1 MCKGSSCNPSDNTA
15 FADARYMCAGGGI
28 DLKCCGR
35 NENNG
40 LSPSSAN
47 NRCVNPDDS
56 KLAPVGTPF
65 EVAYD
70 LKGLNSADEYCP
82 GHSSCPS
89 TERYP
94 NGAIPTNPHDLDA
107 STSYRLVVR
116 AMNSQGIGWAST
128 PLAFTTKAKPT
139 MKPSSDFVI
148 EKKAATLKWNAYDSL
163 AGDAGGSSP
172 TIKYEVE
179 VRSAVEDEFTDNP
192 MAEVRSDGAN
202 PSLTWD
208 TGTRLF
214 AGRQYFAKVRAFYPV
229 TGLDASTGTEQD
241 FLTEQYGIWSGF
253 SDEVAFTTEEDAP
266 EQPQAP
272 SYEDDLGDTY
282 RRTRSTELWTELG
295 YNGGAEV
302 KVVTLLR
309 DEHYGDYSTQL
320 NFDCPCL
327 LYTSPSPRD

>member
-1 MCKGSSCNPSDNTA
+1 MERAENHGAAISQYVLTMCKGSSCDPSDNTA
-15 FADARYMCAGGGI
+15 FLDARYMCAGSGTAETSL

-40 LSPSSAN
+40 HSTN
-47 NRCVNPDDS
+47 NNFRCNNPGDS

-70 LKGLNSADEYCP
+70 LEGLDSGDEYCP

-107 STSYRLVVR
+107 STDYRLVVR
-116 AMNSQGIGWAST
+116 AMNSQGIGWASNT
-128 PLAFTTKAKPT
+128 LAFTTKAKPT

-148 EKKAATLKWNAYDSL
+148 EKKAVTLKWNAYDAQAS
-163 AGDAGGSSP
+163 GTPSDVSSP

-179 VRSAVEDEFTDNP
+179 VRSAVADEFTDNP
-192 MAEVRSDGAN
+192 KEVVRSDAN
-202 PSLTWD
+202 PPLTWD

-229 TGLDASTGTEQD
+229 TGLDASTGTESIARAD
-241 FLTEQYGIWSGF
+241 SGA
-253 SDEVAFTTEEDAP
+253 SGRASP
-266 EQPQAP
+266 
-272 SYEDDLGDTY
+272 
-282 RRTRSTELWTELG
+282 TRSRSPQRRMPPTRRRHLRMWTISAIPTVRRGRLSFG
-295 YNGGAEV
+295 RSSATMAV
-302 KVVTLLR
+302 
-309 DEHYGDYSTQL
+309 
-320 NFDCPCL
+320 
-327 LYTSPSPRD
+327 PR